1 MHRLTAQIKPAP
13 KPATIRFAK
22 YRFSPILSPVKEIN
36 IRKILDDWPYEPEQA
51 IRMVRFPDGRL
62 LLQVR
67 LPMGLEQYEVKGRPD
82 GKKPHDMETALAFH
96 KARFEKAVQA
106 GIEGAFRLDHA
117 ACEELFDESTLFY
130 LRYIRFLEIE
140 DWERTLA
147 DTEHNLALF
156 DVVARYAEKPD
167 DQLHLEQWRP
177 YLIRVHALA
186 GAMIQMKKRK
196 PDKALQLLQEAVDRI
211 KALPV
216 LEFESYSQELRH
228 SLSELNALLRRIRD
242 KAPPNPAAALE
253 AEPQLAIRKE
263 DYERA
268 AVLRDEISSLR
279 SGRGRRKTAP

>member
-1 MHRLTAQIKPAP
+1 MQACTEGGEYSLSQK
-13 KPATIRFAK
+13 RFLFYTDA
-22 YRFSPILSPVKEIN
+22 VKEID
-36 IRKILDDWPYEPEQA
+36 IKKIMDDWPYEPDQA
-51 IRMVRFPDGRL
+51 IRMVRFSDGRA

-82 GKKPHDMETALAFH
+82 GKKPHEMETALAFH
-96 KARFEKAVQA
+96 KDRLEKAAEA

-130 LRYIRFLEIE
+130 LRYIRYLEIE

-147 DTEHNLALF
+147 DTQHNIALF
-156 DVVARYAEKPD
+156 DLVSRYAEKPE

-177 YLIRVHALA
+177 YLLRVNALA
-186 GAMIQMKKRK
+186 GAMIQMKKKK
-196 PDKALQLLQEAVDRI
+196 PDKAIQLLQDAINRI

-228 SLSELNALLRRIRD
+228 SLSELNALLKRLRD
-242 KAPPNPAAALE
+242 QTPPNPADALE
-253 AEPQLAIRKE
+253 VELQTAIRKE

-279 SGRGRRKTAP
+279 SGKSKRKTSS